1 MLDAHT
7 QAGFLVGVPFAH
19 GGDYDFTLHGGEIPS
34 TQMTSLKE
42 AVAAQCDAAGAI

>member
-19 GGDYDFTLHGGEIPS
+19 EGDYDFTLHGGESP
-34 TQMTSLKE
+34 LLLL
-42 AVAAQCDAAGAI
+42 